1 MHNNSYSINIACC
14 CNQDFINSLEEIKSF
29 FGFNI
34 IYLDNNFKD
43 LSSNKYNAVII
54 DSHLEKKISLEK
66 ISIPKI
72 FIQNKSQ
79 NKIKKLSYE
88 LILKL
93 PIGITKFNKAV
104 IDLCKK
110 YEFKKNSL
118 IKIKEYI
125 LDKNERVLKK
135 GDQILKITEKE
146 IYFIDILNS
155 SKKPLSKN
163 YILKNIWSYSS
174 DTDTHTIETHI
185 YRLRQKIKKNF
196 GDNNFIKNSID
207 GYSL

>member
-54 DSHLEKKISLEK
+54 DSHLEKKIPLEK

-93 PIGITKFNKAV
+93 PIGIIKFNQAV

-118 IKIKEYI
+118 VKIKEYI

-146 IYFIDILNS
+146 IYFIDKLNS